1 MKAKTALIAALCILL
16 LASCQNSTGDI
27 PTADATDSIQ
37 SSEPSETASNES
49 AAETETAQN
58 NTELSDT
65 ADNTDNRQL
74 TADEAKAAALEHAG
88 VNESE
93 VTHSET
99 EFDHDDGI
107 SVIEVKFL
115 TSSHEYEYEINADNG
130 NIIKYSREVLI
141 WQTPQEV
148 ISAEEAENIALEHA
162 GFSRN
167 DVTFIKT
174 EQDIDDKRGKYE
186 IEFIYGSKEYE
197 YSINAGGDIIKYEI
211 DEIND

>member
-16 LASCQNSTGDI
+16 LAGCQNSTGDI

-162 GFSRN
+162 GLSRN

-186 IEFIYGSKEYE
+186 IEFIYGSKKYE
-197 YSINAGGDIIKYEI
+197 YSINAGGDIIKFEI